1 MRGTLPA
8 TISRAFP
15 VTGTFGLHNR
25 RNGSALRRRFP
36 ARTAHHAKTRQ
47 VPQAPLRCLPQRPR
61 RPFGR
66 RALPGGTRN
75 ALRGV
80 PAPLLATRLCRSG
93 TRGPSAGHPDP
104 RRGPGG
110 VPRRRWAHRGAG
122 TALRAPG
129 HLARVRQGA
138 GARHPLLL
146 PRLALRRRR
155 HHPRHPRGAPRQ
167 LNPSQALPGRL
178 SGRGVAGPG
187 VRLHGSAGGV
197 PALPRLR
204 RLRAFRGRGRPAST
218 PLPVQLAPGQRE
230 RDRPDPPQL
239 PAHPPVRGAVR
250 AGVRQ
255 RSPPWSGW
263 RLRPA

>member
-1 MRGTLPA
+1 MSTCRTPG
-8 TISRAFP
+8 RACAQSGP
-15 VTGTFGLHNR
+15 RAAGGWCAPDTVVAAGKQSPRHEPR
-25 RNGSALRRRFP
+25 
-36 ARTAHHAKTRQ
+36 
-47 VPQAPLRCLPQRPR
+47 APLRRLPQRPR

-80 PAPLLATRLCRSG
+80 PAPLLATRLCRCG
-93 TRGPSAGHPDP
+93 IRGPSAGHPDP
-104 RRGPGG
+104 RRGLGG
-110 VPRRRWAHRGAG
+110 VPRRRWAGRAAG

-129 HLARVRQGA
+129 HLARVRQDT

-187 VRLHGSAGGV
+187 VRLYGSAGGM

-218 PLPVQLAPGQRE
+218 PLSLQLAPGQRE
-230 RDRPDPPQL
+230 RDRPIRSSASCT
-239 PAHPPVRGAVR
+239 PASSGCSSSRCTE
-250 AGVRQ
+250 

-263 RLRPA
+263 RLRPE